1 MSDALRVQQNIL
13 NNLQE
18 MLPELLPEHLLTI
31 SMMITGL
38 LRGRSVQLR
47 KMAEKVAYP
56 NKQTSLIDRFRR
68 FFNNAHIETQ
78 IEYNP
83 FVLNILK
90 GLQQNPLYLL
100 IDSSKIG
107 NSCLTLMVSVYY
119 QHRAL
124 PLAWVVY
131 KGRKGHSSQALQLA
145 LLRTVKS
152 YISPDCQVTLLGDG
166 EFDGCEVLTFLRE
179 EAQWQYTCRTDHSTL
194 VYWQEQWL
202 ALHDLPV
209 VKGQDAFFTVALFTQ
224 SQQIGP
230 LNIFAAWHET
240 EQCHWFFVTSAPEI
254 KTAKRWYKKR
264 FTTETLFSDVKKRGF
279 HVADTRLQKP
289 ERIDRLLFVT
299 AVAYVFTIWFGIDA
313 LQTKTYLQLIRT
325 DEIYYSLFQLGLIY
339 LDHLL
344 NQGKF
349 LPTFDNFSL
358 PSFLPLFGST

>member
-1 MSDALRVQQNIL
+1 MSDAMRVQQNVL

-18 MLPELLPEHLLTI
+18 MLSELLSEHLLTM

-38 LRGRSVQLR
+38 LRGRNVQLH

-68 FFNNAHIETQ
+68 FLTNEHIEPRV
-78 IEYNP
+78 EYNP
-83 FVLNILK
+83 FVLDILQ

-107 NSCLTLMVSVYY
+107 NGCLTLMVSVYY

-131 KGRKGHSSQALQLA
+131 QGRKGHSSQTVQLA

-152 YISPDCQVTLLGDG
+152 YLSPACQITLLGDG
-166 EFDGCEVLTFLRE
+166 EFDGCEVLSYLQN
-179 EAQWQYTCRTDHSTL
+179 EAHWHYTCRTDESTL
-194 VYWQEQWL
+194 VFFQDNWC
-202 ALHDLPV
+202 ALKALPV
-209 VKGQDAFFTVALFTQ
+209 VKGQDAFFTVPLFTQ
-224 SQQIGP
+224 SHQIGP
-230 LNIFAAWHET
+230 LNIFVAWHET
-240 EQCHWFFVTSAPEI
+240 EQRHWFFVSSASDL

-279 HVADTRLQKP
+279 HIADTRLQKP
-289 ERIDRLLFVT
+289 ERIDRLLLIT
-299 AVAYVFTIWFGIDA
+299 AIAYLFTIWFGIDA
-313 LQTKTYLQLIRT
+313 LQTKTYLHLVRT
-325 DEIYYSLFQLGLIY
+325 DDIYYSLFQLGLTY

-344 NQGKF
+344 NHGKA
-349 LPTFDNFSL
+349 LPSFDNFSL
-358 PSFLPLFGST
+358 PSFLPIFGSS